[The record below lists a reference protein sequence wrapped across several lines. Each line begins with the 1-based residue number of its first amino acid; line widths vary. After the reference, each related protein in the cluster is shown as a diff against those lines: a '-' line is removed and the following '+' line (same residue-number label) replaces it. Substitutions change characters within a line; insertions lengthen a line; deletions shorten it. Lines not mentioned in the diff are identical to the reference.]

1 MNEELLGDGGRV
13 GLPLMDLAASLV
25 PGLRTALR
33 ALLAPITRVASIFQA
48 HLPSPS
54 IDLVLAN
61 PVHLSRHLAQEHH
74 VEDAVG
80 ERASGGLLKDKLGRA
95 TPDLVLADLES

>member
-25 PGLRTALR
+25 PGLPTALR
-33 ALLAPITRVASIFQA
+33 ALIVRVVSIFQA
-48 HLPSPS
+48 YLLPPS
-54 IDLVLAN
+54 IDLDLPN
-61 PVHLSRHLAQEHH
+61 PVHLGRHLAQEHH

-80 ERASGGLLKDKLGRA
+80 EGASCGLLKDKLGRA
-95 TPDLVLADLES
+95 APDLVLANLES